1 MPFQLTDL
9 FPFLSWVRRYRRPHF
24 RADLFAGLTVAV
36 VALPQ
41 SMAYALIAG
50 LPVQYGLYASIVP
63 TLIACLWGSSA
74 HLINRPH
81 HGRIPGG
88 LQFPGQSGPQ
98 RTPAYIEL
106 AFGLAGFAGLIQI
119 VMGAARLGNLLDFV
133 SRSVLLGF
141 TAGAAVLIAFKQLP
155 GLFGLTVPQGGHFIV
170 TLGHL
175 LGHLHQSH
183 LITLALGVLTMAV
196 ILAVK
201 KFGPPGPGP

>member
-1 MPFQLTDL
+1 MNFQLTDL
-9 FPFLSWVRRYRRPHF
+9 VPFLSWIRRYRRPHF
-24 RADLFAGLTVAV
+24 QADLFAGLTVAV

-63 TLIACLWGSSA
+63 TLAACLWGSSA
-74 HLINRPH
+74 HLITGPTTAVSLVVFSSLANLAP
-81 HGRIPGG
+81 
-88 LQFPGQSGPQ
+88 SG
-98 RTPAYIEL
+98 TPAYIEL

-155 GLFGLTVPQGGHFIV
+155 GLFGLTVPQGGHFVIA
-170 TLGHL
+170 LWHL

-201 KFGPPGPGP
+201 KPGPPGPGH